1 MIPITVRIEIVG
13 TIHSVIAGGPS
24 KKVSSGLRA
33 AADLAAALGFATPPL
48 RFPRLAYQRKQRRKH
63 PVRWV

>member
-33 AADLAAALGFATPPL
+33 AADLAAALGFSTPPL
-48 RFPRLAYQRKQRRKH
+48 RFPRLAY
-63 PVRWV
+63 